1 MIVHQWYAVSR
12 RVGISQAQKE
22 PEQTFESVRTTGLL
36 STVAARKK
44 KPKFFTTEKNVTKK
58 RHIFDTNTYRTGRG
72 SFNPLAGRGIYPP
85 PSAPCPI
92 NVYKETEMNKV
103 INWMLFFAVLAVLA
117 VYGGSEQPA
126 NTTAP
131 AWDAAKTRQEVEA
144 EVAWMKRMNAVEAE
158 QAAREAESIKAVEEA
173 DRSDWHPPY
182 EPTGE

>member
-1 MIVHQWYAVSR
+1 
-12 RVGISQAQKE
+12 
-22 PEQTFESVRTTGLL
+22 
-36 STVAARKK
+36 
-44 KPKFFTTEKNVTKK
+44 
-58 RHIFDTNTYRTGRG
+58 
-72 SFNPLAGRGIYPP
+72 
-85 PSAPCPI
+85 
-92 NVYKETEMNKV
+92 MNKV

-158 QAAREAESIKAVEEA
+158 QAARDAKAAKEFETA
-173 DRSDWHPPY
+173 DLANWHPPY